1 MNRAQRRA
9 FERASHRGTK
19 PVKGA
24 GHIKL
29 PINIRFNSQD
39 ETQLQLVP
47 QTLLECFRT
56 GTADES
62 DWHALALRLNWGRLL
77 AEDHF
82 PDAAPDLAQAQDA
95 LRAVKDRH
103 ERMGKWGI
111 SQPEFAAI
119 GNGLTVTDAM
129 QRQCTRREL
138 REALQAVYGINE
150 YQQRTAQIAQR
161 LDATAGQA

>member
-9 FERASHRGTK
+9 FERASMRGTK

-47 QTLLECFRT
+47 QALLECFRN

-77 AEDHF
+77 AEEHF
-82 PDAAPDLAQAQDA
+82 PDAAPDLASAQDA
-95 LRAVKDRH
+95 LRAVKARH
-103 ERMGKWGI
+103 ERSGKWGI
-111 SQPEFAAI
+111 AQPEFAAM
-119 GNGLTVTDAM
+119 GHGLTVTDSM

-138 REALQAVYGINE
+138 RDALQAVYGINK
-150 YQQRTAQIAQR
+150 YQQRTEQIAQR

>member
-47 QTLLECFRT
+47 QTLLECFRA

-62 DWHALALRLNWGRLL
+62 DWHTLALRLNWGRLL
-77 AEDHF
+77 AEKHF
-82 PDAAPDLAQAQDA
+82 PDAAQDLASAQDA
-95 LRAVKDRH
+95 LRAVKARH
-103 ERMGKWGI
+103 ERSGKWGI
-111 SQPEFAAI
+111 AQPEFAAM
-119 GNGLTVTDAM
+119 GHGLTVTDAM